1 MRVIKGIACGICSF
15 ALASAAWAGDG
26 YNDRYNSSAGSSEY
40 SSEYSPM
47 SSQPID
53 TAPVIPGTESNGAEL
68 VFLEVPQQ
76 YVVVEEWYIF
86 PSGDEPSLG
95 G

>member
-1 MRVIKGIACGICSF
+1 MKLIKGIACGICSF
-15 ALASAAWAGDG
+15 ALASAAWAG
-26 YNDRYNSSAGSSEY
+26 SSVY

-68 VFLEVPQQ
+68 VFLEVPEQ

-86 PSGDEPSLG
+86 PSSDEPSLG